1 MSPHLASAVNLLSIV
16 RQQTDAIGVA
26 VSFGKDSLA
35 TLDLCCALFP
45 RVEAYYLYRVRA
57 LRVVDE
63 WTAAVWQRHRVR
75 VRMYPHFDLA
85 RCYRWAVLQPH
96 WRGLDQVPQ
105 IGFADI
111 EAAFR
116 RDARVEWIAYGWR
129 RNDSFSRALIMRA
142 CRGIDWDTRRVY
154 PLRAW
159 RRGEVYAHLDRRGI
173 PRPPTLGRKE
183 QGGLDFVPAAL
194 RWLGERY
201 PDDLARWLEDFP
213 FAAIQLG
220 GDRQC
225 ALDLGRHGEK
235 TERAAQRDLR
245 DGAHVRE
252 VPGEQT
258 AAPA

>member
-96 WRGLDQVPQ
+96 WQ
-105 IGFADI
+105 
-111 EAAFR
+111 
-116 RDARVEWIAYGWR
+116 
-129 RNDSFSRALIMRA
+129 SS
-142 CRGIDWDTRRVY
+142 
-154 PLRAW
+154 
-159 RRGEVYAHLDRRGI
+159 AHSS
-173 PRPPTLGRKE
+173 PPTTTRSARSWSYGSRGFRK
-183 QGGLDFVPAAL
+183 Q
-194 RWLGERY
+194 R
-201 PDDLARWLEDFP
+201 
-213 FAAIQLG
+213 FANSSI
-220 GDRQC
+220 
-225 ALDLGRHGEK
+225 
-235 TERAAQRDLR
+235 
-245 DGAHVRE
+245 
-252 VPGEQT
+252 
-258 AAPA
+258 